1 MVRSWINY
9 AGAFL
14 AILMGIFLYSWDPGF
29 LTAGTPTL
37 ALPLIIA
44 GLVWGGLALNS
55 LLREGRYDRRSRDGF
70 FRAGPARG
78 AGYRKHY
85 RKHRGL
91 ERIVGRSFAGG
102 ALLRQYGAG
111 GERGG
116 ITMNAPATVTVG
128 SFVKDL
134 LRIATKEVKQ
144 NIYDVRSSM
153 WAVLSGI
160 VLSLTTSDL
169 LLADKEL
176 SLLEQ
181 SEILYIVTSLAIGLG
196 LIVAGIL
203 AADPMAGE
211 KEWATLESMLLTPT
225 KRGALLFG
233 KVWGVMAAWLLIF
246 VISTPYI
253 LVVSFGT
260 SVVWAALICTLVL
273 GTLCVAGFATLTV
286 GISALSHSG
295 RGVTLVSMAILIA
308 MAAPTLLGTALQKS
322 WFGDTYNV
330 LNPLAQASLSLE
342 SVIVDKESLLVQLQ
356 HIGALA
362 AFAVIAGV
370 FAAFAA
376 RGVSLE
382 GGKRH
387 EGRADL
393 KPWGPHETSVPAKR
407 TGSRPADP
415 EEKVRL

>member
-1 MVRSWINY
+1 VRSWINY

-14 AILMGIFLYSWDPGF
+14 AILMGISLYSWDPGF
-29 LTAGTPTL
+29 LTAGTPAL
-37 ALPLIIA
+37 ALPMIIA

-55 LLREGRYDRRSRDGF
+55 LLREQRYYLRSRDGL

-78 AGYRKHY
+78 AGYRKH
-85 RKHRGL
+85 RGL
-91 ERIVGRSFAGG
+91 ERIEGRSLAEG
-102 ALLRQYGAG
+102 ALLQPYGAA

-116 ITMNAPATVTVG
+116 VTMNAPAAVTGG
-128 SFVKDL
+128 SFVEDL

-144 NIYDVRSSM
+144 KIYDVRISM

-169 LLADKEL
+169 LLTDKEL

-203 AADPMAGE
+203 AADPVAGE

-225 KRGALLFG
+225 RRGALLFG

-246 VISTPYI
+246 VISAPYI
-253 LVVSFGT
+253 LVVGFGT
-260 SVVWAALICTLVL
+260 SVVWAALICTFVVSA
-273 GTLCVAGFATLTV
+273 LCVAGFATLTA
-286 GISALSHSG
+286 GISALSRSG
-295 RGVTLVSMAILIA
+295 RGVTLVSMAIFIA
-308 MAAPTLLGTALQKS
+308 MAAPTLLDTALQKS
-322 WFGDTYNV
+322 WFGNTYNA
-330 LNPLAQASLSLE
+330 LSPLAQARLSLE
-342 SVIVDKESLLVQLQ
+342 SVIVDKESLLVQLP

-382 GGKRH
+382 GGERH
-387 EGRADL
+387 EGRGDL
-393 KPWGPHETSVPAKR
+393 KPWGPHETSIPAKR

>member
-1 MVRSWINY
+1 
-9 AGAFL
+9 
-14 AILMGIFLYSWDPGF
+14 
-29 LTAGTPTL
+29 
-37 ALPLIIA
+37 
-44 GLVWGGLALNS
+44 
-55 LLREGRYDRRSRDGF
+55 
-70 FRAGPARG
+70 
-78 AGYRKHY
+78 
-85 RKHRGL
+85 
-91 ERIVGRSFAGG
+91 
-102 ALLRQYGAG
+102 
-111 GERGG
+111 
-116 ITMNAPATVTVG
+116 MNAPAAVTDG

-144 NIYDVRSSM
+144 NIYDVRTSM

-169 LLADKEL
+169 LLTDREL
-176 SLLEQ
+176 SLVEQ

-203 AADPMAGE
+203 AADPVAGE

-225 KRGALLFG
+225 RRGALLLS

-246 VISTPYI
+246 VISAPYI
-253 LVVSFGT
+253 LVVGFGT
-260 SVVWAALICTLVL
+260 SVVWAALICTFVV
-273 GTLCVAGFATLTV
+273 GALCVAGFATLTV
-286 GISALSHSG
+286 GISALSRSG

-308 MAAPTLLGTALQKS
+308 MAAPTLLGTALQKG
-322 WFGDTYNV
+322 WFGNTYNA
-330 LNPLAQASLSLE
+330 LSPLAQARLSLE
-342 SVIVDKESLLVQLQ
+342 SVIVDKESLLVQLP

-382 GGKRH
+382 GGERH
-387 EGRADL
+387 EGRGDL
-393 KPWGPHETSVPAKR
+393 KPWGPHETSIPAKR